1 MGSKEGI
8 ESLRALPLFSEV
20 EEPDLRR
27 LASHLIERRFPRD
40 STLIQ
45 EGQAGNYMYVLR
57 EGRVKVT
64 KLSGAGREKILE
76 ILGSGAFFGEM
87 ALLDPPERSASVKSL
102 DPVRVL
108 ALSRQGF
115 LQALEHSPGLAMAVI
130 RELAR
135 RLRHTNLDASHI
147 PYQSVKERTQ
157 DLLRRLATDR
167 RRRLARLARA
177 HPPGGGRHGGHL
189 PRDRDPCSQAAEAGR
204 LAATG
209 RQALSDPARGLTG
222 ARPARSAS
230 RGPCAPRACA
240 EAPGRLN
247 GRPAST
253 T

>member
-157 DLLRRLATDR
+157 DLLRRLATDPDEDGWR
-167 RRRLARLARA
+167 VSPALTHQEVADMVATSRETVTRA
-177 HPPGGGRHGGHL
+177 VKQLKQDGWL
-189 PRDRDPCSQAAEAGR
+189 
-204 LAATG
+204 
-209 RQALSDPARGLTG
+209 RQEGKRYRI
-222 ARPARSAS
+222 RP
-230 RGPCAPRACA
+230 
-240 EAPGRLN
+240 ED
-247 GRPAST
+247 
-253 T
+253 